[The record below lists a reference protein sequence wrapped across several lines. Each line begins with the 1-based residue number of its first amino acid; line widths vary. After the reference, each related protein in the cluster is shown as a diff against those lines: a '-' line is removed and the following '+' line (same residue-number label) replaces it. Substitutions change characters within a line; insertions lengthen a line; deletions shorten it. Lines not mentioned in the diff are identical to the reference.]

1 MNDHRA
7 GKLDRRI
14 QFRRAAPLDDGF
26 QEVEEFADHGDPVWA
41 SKTDVSDGE
50 KMSAGAVSAS
60 LTARFVV
67 RSSAFT
73 RDLTAKDALTYNG
86 VTFAIFGIKEIGRN
100 DQLEITAGAEVSNG
114 HG

>member
-1 MNDHRA
+1 MTDHQA
-7 GKLDRRI
+7 GKLNRRI
-14 QFRRAAPLDDGF
+14 QLRRATLVDDGF
-26 QEVEEFADHGDPVWA
+26 QNVEQFVDHGDLIWA

-50 KMSAGAVSAS
+50 RIHAGAVSAS

-86 VTFAIFGIKEIGRN
+86 VTYAIFGIKEIGRN
-100 DQLEITAGAEVSNG
+100 DRLEITAGAEVSNANG
-114 HG
+114 

>member
-1 MNDHRA
+1 MNDHHA
-7 GKLDRRI
+7 GKLDRRV
-14 QFRRAAPLDDGF
+14 QFVRAVLNDDGF
-26 QEVEEFADHGDPVWA
+26 QKVEQFADHGDLIWA

-50 KMSAGAVSAS
+50 RMSAGAVSAS

-67 RSSAFT
+67 CSSAFT

-100 DQLEITAGAEVSNG
+100 YRLEITAGAEVSNG
-114 HG
+114 NG